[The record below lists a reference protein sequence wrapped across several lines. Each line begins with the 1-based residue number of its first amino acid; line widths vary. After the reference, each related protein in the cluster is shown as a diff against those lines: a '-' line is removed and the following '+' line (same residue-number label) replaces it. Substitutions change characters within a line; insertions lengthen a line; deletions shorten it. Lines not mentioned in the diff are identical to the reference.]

1 MGRAR
6 GRLTWSEWLTTLLPH
21 TTLHFTSQGTGASQT
36 LRSLESRACK
46 GKGVGGGGV
55 AEKWWCVRGGGGG
68 GGGGGVLQR
77 ELVGR
82 GEGGG
87 ERLEVGVHHP
97 DTLWEDLV
105 PPPSPPPPNTSSFPS
120 PVR

>member
-46 GKGVGGGGV
+46 GKGVGGWRRSGGV
-55 AEKWWCVRGGGGG
+55 FVEEEVVVVVVGGGASERASGARGGWGGGG
-68 GGGGGVLQR
+68 
-77 ELVGR
+77 EA
-82 GEGGG
+82 
-87 ERLEVGVHHP
+87 
-97 DTLWEDLV
+97 
-105 PPPSPPPPNTSSFPS
+105 
-120 PVR
+120 